1 MKKQNKDIIL
11 VTGCAGFIGMH
22 LCKKLFDLGFSVIGL
37 DNLNDYYDI
46 RLKLKRLSLL
56 QSNENF
62 TFIDSDIGDMKN
74 LDKVFKD
81 YSPNKVVNL
90 AAQAGVRYSLI
101 NPNSYMHSNILGFMN
116 ILECCRHNDIEG
128 LVYASSSSVYGGNE
142 KIPFSESDSVDSPI
156 SIYAASKKAN
166 ELMAHSYSHLFNIPT
181 TGLRFFTV
189 YGPWGRPDMAMYIF
203 AEKILNDQPINV
215 FNNGKMKRDFTYIDD
230 IISGLISAINYNY
243 DCEVFN
249 LGNSKSENLMDVIS
263 MIEKKLGKKATI
275 QFEPMQ
281 PGDVQKTYADINHA
295 NNMLG
300 YDPKTDIKEGLN
312 AFLDWYVKY
321 LGQI

>member
-1 MKKQNKDIIL
+1 
-11 VTGCAGFIGMH
+11 
-22 LCKKLFDLGFSVIGL
+22 
-37 DNLNDYYDI
+37 
-46 RLKLKRLSLL
+46 
-56 QSNENF
+56 
-62 TFIDSDIGDMKN
+62 MKN

-321 LGQI
+321 LG